1 MFVLKDKNGQF
12 VEHSLTENIL
22 KVLKW
27 TIGHEIELKYLDKN
41 NLLLILI
48 RTSAGFWISKML
60 LWWDVIIVISHAFPM
75 RFRGKH
81 MGEIT

>member
-48 RTSAGFWISKML
+48 RTSAGF
-60 LWWDVIIVISHAFPM
+60 
-75 RFRGKH
+75 
-81 MGEIT
+81 